1 MLHYPLVPQIGLQGL
16 ITQGPPTLWLQDGF
30 GQQGALAGDRK
41 EGESEV
47 SSSLL
52 PPSGPHPCSLSGG
65 HCKLAVTLNP
75 SLSSGQGPSS
85 CPRCLQVLA
94 TVPSPPLNC
103 ALTQQ
108 PQGHVPGA
116 PALSLELP
124 CTCHTFLKVS
134 WCGPQAQ
141 ERCSKASVIRKMQ
154 IKTTMTYHVIPARSA
169 VIPKNIK

>member
-1 MLHYPLVPQIGLQGL
+1 M
-16 ITQGPPTLWLQDGF
+16 QGPPTLWLQDGF
-30 GQQGALAGDRK
+30 GQQGALAGDRR

-47 SSSLL
+47 PSSLL

-85 CPRCLQVLA
+85 CPCCLQILA
-94 TVPSPPLNC
+94 TVPSPPLKLC
-103 ALTQQ
+103 T
-108 PQGHVPGA
+108 GHVPGA

-124 CTCHTFLKVS
+124 CTCHTLLKVPL
-134 WCGPQAQ
+134 CGPHAQ

-154 IKTTMTYHVIPARSA
+154 IKTTMTCHVIPARSA